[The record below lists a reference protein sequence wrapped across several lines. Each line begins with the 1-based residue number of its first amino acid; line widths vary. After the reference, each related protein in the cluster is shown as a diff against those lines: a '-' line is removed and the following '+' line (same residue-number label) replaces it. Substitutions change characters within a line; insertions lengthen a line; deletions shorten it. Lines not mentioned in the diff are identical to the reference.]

1 MTRSRFVAVVIA
13 LMVCCGA
20 IAAQAQ
26 TAYPSRVV
34 KIINPWPPGG
44 PADLITRPMLELL
57 SQRLGQPVVMENHPG
72 ANGTIGAVMVANA
85 APDGHTLLLANMGPT
100 ILAPQMKPK
109 PAYDSEKDFAPITQA
124 VSAPTIM
131 IARSNLPFKTI
142 PELITYAKAHP
153 GKLNYASVGIG
164 STVHLGMEMLKLSA
178 GIDMLHVP
186 YKGSTPAVTDMLG
199 GSIDLMFIS
208 IAQGSAVIKQGQ
220 LSGIAVSSKT
230 RLSILPDLPTVAE
243 TVPGFYLNSWYGYLA
258 PAKTPKDIVDRL
270 SREMA
275 DIYTAPNTRVAG
287 LMREAGLEPVG
298 STPAEYA
305 KLIHEE
311 LAYWSKV
318 VEKTGLSA
326 DK

>member
-1 MTRSRFVAVVIA
+1 MPRNRLIAALVA
-13 LMVCCGA
+13 LMAC
-20 IAAQAQ
+20 IAGPDAHA
-26 TAYPSRVV
+26 ADSYPTRVIKV
-34 KIINPWPPGG
+34 INPWPPGG
-44 PADLITRPMLELL
+44 PADLVTRPMIEVL
-57 SQRLGQPVVMENHPG
+57 SQRLGQPVVMDNHPG
-72 ANGTIGAVMVANA
+72 ANGTIGATMVANA
-85 APDGHTLLLANMGPT
+85 APDGYTLLLANMGPT

-109 PAYDSEKDFAPITQA
+109 PPYDSEKDFAPITQA

-131 IARSNLPFKTI
+131 IARTTLPFKTI

-178 GIDMLHVP
+178 DIDMLHVP

-199 GSIDLMFIS
+199 GTIDLMFIS

-230 RLSILPDLPTVAE
+230 RSSILPDLPTVAE
-243 TVPGFYLNSWYGYLA
+243 TVPGFYLNSWYGFLA
-258 PAKTPKDIVDRL
+258 PAKTPKEIVDRL

-275 DIYTAPNTRVAG
+275 DIYTAPNTRVAS

-305 KLIHEE
+305 KLIHDE